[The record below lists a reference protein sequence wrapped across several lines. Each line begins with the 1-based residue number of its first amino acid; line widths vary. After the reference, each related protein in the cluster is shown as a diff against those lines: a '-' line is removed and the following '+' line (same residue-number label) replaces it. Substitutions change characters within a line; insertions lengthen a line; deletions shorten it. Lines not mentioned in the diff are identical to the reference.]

1 MTEHLLHAKLVNAE
15 GELIAEGPCWVD
27 EEAGQATME
36 PERAPGVIQKERG
49 RLALELDTGRSLPV
63 SDRPI
68 IIRMRQPG
76 AGENGRRRLY
86 RLRLLD
92 QSSTELA
99 TSAQE
104 VLPEGRTAGGV
115 AEGAQDAEA
124 AGGAGEGAPAGQ
136 EVRPRA
142 IGETPAAR

>member
-27 EEAGQATME
+27 EEAGHATME

-68 IIRMRQPG
+68 IIRMRHPG
-76 AGENGRRRLY
+76 ARENGRRRLY
-86 RLRLLD
+86 RLRLIE
-92 QSSTELA
+92 Q
-99 TSAQE
+99 AQE

-115 AEGAQDAEA
+115 AEGAQEAKA
-124 AGGAGEGAPAGQ
+124 AGAAGEGSPALQDAG
-136 EVRPRA
+136 PRA

>member
-68 IIRMRQPG
+68 IIRMRHPG
-76 AGENGRRRLY
+76 ARENGRRRLY
-86 RLRLLD
+86 RLRLLNNG
-92 QSSTELA
+92 STSLT
-99 TSAQE
+99 TS
-104 VLPEGRTAGGV
+104 
-115 AEGAQDAEA
+115 AQDAEA
-124 AGGAGEGAPAGQ
+124 VSAAEEGASAGQ